1 MLLCL
6 FVVLLSGCTATAL
19 PLDENFEIANG
30 DIVED
35 PAELPFLCRMH
46 LRGWRKSFFC
56 GAALISPDF
65 LVTAKHCV
73 KDFYDLCEVVE
84 HCYVACRDLN
94 RAGFD
99 VGQFRVSIYDVF
111 VKPGKSDLA
120 VIQLKEKVH
129 KHKDYDKGVPIVPVT
144 LATEAPEPGDEVMTA
159 GWGQTD
165 FREGFSEQLRRL
177 QLKVT
182 SVEKLVVKTAVT
194 NKDGEVADP
203 CEGDSGGPLLIRR
216 QNNWE
221 VVGTL
226 QVWMDM
232 VQLRIYCAN
241 TIRCFDFQI
250 LARVGVSTA
259 TTTKHLEMENG
270 TTWLHKSIGS
280 GSR

>member
-6 FVVLLSGCTATAL
+6 FSLLLRVDTGTEL
-19 PLDENFEIANG
+19 PLDDNFEIANG

-99 VGQFRVSIYDVF
+99 VGQFRVSILEVF
-111 VKPGKSDLA
+111 FKSGGISDLG

-129 KHKDYDKGVPIVPVT
+129 EHKDYDKGVPIVPVT
-144 LATEAPEPGDEVMTA
+144 LATEAPAPGDEVLTA
-159 GWGQTD
+159 GWGRTG

-177 QLKVT
+177 NLKVT
-182 SVEKLVVKTAVT
+182 SVEKLFVKTAVT
-194 NKDGEVADP
+194 NKDGEVADL
-203 CEGDSGGPLLIRR
+203 CKGDSGGPLLIKRK
-216 QNNWE
+216 NNWE

-226 QVWMDM
+226 QVN
-232 VQLRIYCAN
+232 Y
-241 TIRCFDFQI
+241 QI
-250 LARVGVSTA
+250 NSA
-259 TTTKHLEMENG
+259 
-270 TTWLHKSIGS
+270 
-280 GSR
+280 

>member
-111 VKPGKSDLA
+111 VKPGKSNLA

-226 QVWMDM
+226 QVNISIWMDM
-232 VQLRIYCAN
+232 VQLRIYC
-241 TIRCFDFQI
+241 CF
-250 LARVGVSTA
+250 LMR
-259 TTTKHLEMENG
+259 KH
-270 TTWLHKSIGS
+270 HKMF
-280 GSR
+280 